1 MRCADL
7 NETWNGLRA
16 WLDATGVLVL
26 PPLEG
31 ARPSVRLDAD
41 VHSGECATHN
51 EMARVLDR
59 LRALVHRFDVRA
71 VYAGRT
77 HQAHVLTSVTVRI
90 FAGGVVHELSL
101 VSAGHT
107 AVREQA
113 PELDGAFM
121 YQ

>member
-1 MRCADL
+1 
-7 NETWNGLRA
+7 
-16 WLDATGVLVL
+16 
-26 PPLEG
+26 
-31 ARPSVRLDAD
+31 
-41 VHSGECATHN
+41 
-51 EMARVLDR
+51 MARVLDR

-71 VYAGRT
+71 VYVGRA

-90 FAGGVVHELSL
+90 FAGGAVHELSL